1 MFKQGNQLAGSR
13 KGIPN
18 KATNE
23 IRDAF
28 KLLVEGNLE
37 NMSVWLS
44 DVAEDDPE
52 KALNIL
58 LKMSEFVVPKL
69 QRQEIEHEI
78 KEKQVIIN
86 ITSTDDEP
94 INGN

>member
-1 MFKQGNQLAGSR
+1 MAFKKGNQLAGSR

-18 KATNE
+18 KATKE
-23 IRDAF
+23 IREAF
-28 KLLVEGNLE
+28 KLLVQGNLE
-37 NMSVWLS
+37 NMKGWLS
-44 DVAEDDPE
+44 DVAEEDPE

-78 KEKQVIIN
+78 RDKQVIIN
-86 ITSTDDEP
+86 VSSTDDE
-94 INGN
+94 

>member
-1 MFKQGNQLAGSR
+1 MGFKKGNQLAGSR

-18 KATNE
+18 KATKE
-23 IRDAF
+23 IREAF
-28 KLLVEGNLE
+28 KLLVEDNLD
-37 NMSVWLS
+37 NMKVWLS

-52 KALNIL
+52 RALNIL

-78 KEKQVIIN
+78 RDKQVIIN
-86 ITSTDDEP
+86 VSSTDDE
-94 INGN
+94 

>member
-1 MFKQGNQLAGSR
+1 MSFKVGNKLAGSR

-18 KATNE
+18 KATKE
-23 IRDAF
+23 IREAF
-28 KLLVEGNLE
+28 KLLVEGNLD
-37 NMSVWLS
+37 NMKVWLS
-44 DVAEDDPE
+44 DVAEEDPE

-78 KEKQVIIN
+78 RDKQVIIN
-86 ITSTDDEP
+86 VSSTEE
-94 INGN
+94 

>member
-1 MFKQGNQLAGSR
+1 MAFKKGNQLAGNR

-18 KATNE
+18 KATKE
-23 IRDAF
+23 IREAF
-28 KLLVEGNLE
+28 KLLVEDNLV
-37 NMSVWLS
+37 NMKVWLS
-44 DVAEDDPE
+44 DVAEEDPE

-78 KEKQVIIN
+78 RDKQVIIN
-86 ITSTDDEP
+86 VSSTEDE
-94 INGN
+94 

>member
-1 MFKQGNQLAGSR
+1 MSFKVGNKLAGSR

-18 KATNE
+18 KATKE
-23 IRDAF
+23 IREAF
-28 KLLVEGNLE
+28 RLLVEGNLD
-37 NMSVWLS
+37 NMKVWLS

-78 KEKQVIIN
+78 RDKQVIIN
-86 ITSTDDEP
+86 VSSTEDD
-94 INGN
+94 